1 MRGSSP
7 RMTVESSGSIPP
19 ESTVV
24 RYLRLSAAMILV
36 AALSGTTALAQG
48 PAKMKIRLDWKAGA
62 QHAPFYLGKQR
73 GYYKDEGLDL
83 DIISGTGSSDTIKQ
97 VGSKAVEFGL
107 IDALVLVQG
116 AQQRVPAQSVAAYY
130 QRTPI
135 VVVSPRS
142 KPVTDPQQLTQGV
155 KLGSKKGSA
164 TFQGL
169 TAFLAANDIPLEKV
183 TLVDIGFG
191 VQPLLVKQVD
201 AMMGF
206 SMNEPIEA
214 ESAGLPVTTMAI
226 ADHGVDA
233 YGLMIVSNSDL
244 IAKNPALVKGFL
256 KATARG
262 LADATKDPAAAVA
275 AVIKAISESD
285 AVREAKVLDR
295 TLPYFQSD
303 DKGAS
308 GAGWQSE
315 GRWEH
320 TIAVAKKLGLIDHD
334 IPAHQLFS
342 NDMLPH

>member
-1 MRGSSP
+1 MHSWSRRLGLVIAAVLTCGSCQAFAQ
-7 RMTVESSGSIPP
+7 
-19 ESTVV
+19 ST
-24 RYLRLSAAMILV
+24 S
-36 AALSGTTALAQG
+36 
-48 PAKMKIRLDWKAGA
+48 PAKASLRLDWKGGG
-62 QHAPFYLGKQR
+62 QHAPFYLAKER
-73 GYYKDEGLDL
+73 GYYKDEGIDL
-83 DIISGTGSSDTIKQ
+83 DIISGSGSSDVVKQ
-97 VGSKAVEFGL
+97 VGSKAVEFGVA
-107 IDALVLVQG
+107 DALVLVQ
-116 AQQRVPAQSVAAYY
+116 AAEQRVPLTAVAAYY

-135 VVVSPRS
+135 VVLSPRS

-214 ESAGLPVTTMAI
+214 ESAGLPVTIMAI

-233 YGLMIVSNSDL
+233 YGLMIVSNSDV

-262 LADATKDPAAAVA
+262 LSDATRDPAAAVA
-275 AVIKAISESD
+275 AVTKAVSESD
-285 AVREAKVLDR
+285 VAREAKVLDR

-303 DKGAS
+303 DKGAN

-320 TIAVAKKLGLIDHD
+320 TIAIAKKLGLVDHD
-334 IPAHQLFS
+334 LPARQLFS

>member
-1 MRGSSP
+1 
-7 RMTVESSGSIPP
+7 
-19 ESTVV
+19 
-24 RYLRLSAAMILV
+24 
-36 AALSGTTALAQG
+36 
-48 PAKMKIRLDWKAGA
+48 
-62 QHAPFYLGKQR
+62 
-73 GYYKDEGLDL
+73 
-83 DIISGTGSSDTIKQ
+83 
-97 VGSKAVEFGL
+97 
-107 IDALVLVQG
+107 VL
-116 AQQRVPAQSVAAYY
+116 
-130 QRTPI
+130 
-135 VVVSPRS
+135 SPRS
-142 KPVTDPQQLTQGV
+142 KPVTDPRQLTQGV

-214 ESAGLPVTTMAI
+214 ESAGLPVTVMAI
-226 ADHGVDA
+226 SDHGVDA
-233 YGLMIVSNSDL
+233 YGLMIVSNPDL

-262 LADATKDPAAAVA
+262 LSDATMDPAAAVA
-275 AVIKAISESD
+275 AVTSAVSESD
-285 AVREAKVLDR
+285 AAREAKVLDR

-303 DKGAS
+303 DKGAH

-315 GRWEH
+315 DRWEH
-320 TIAVAKKLGLIDHD
+320 TIAIAKKLGLVEHD
-334 IPAHQLFS
+334 LSARQLFS